1 MHRRIIIITLL
12 VLTLAAGREE
22 VFSAGSAP
30 AWSRPRPRPRP
41 APRPGQP
48 QAEDGAELP
57 PALLAQAA
65 ADGRGA
71 ASLSAANGTGQEGGH
86 IQR

>member
-1 MHRRIIIITLL
+1 MHRRIIIIMLQ

-41 APRPGQP
+41 ARYNCWIT
-48 QAEDGAELP
+48 GAGYF
-57 PALLAQAA
+57 
-65 ADGRGA
+65 DK
-71 ASLSAANGTGQEGGH
+71 SLEFFFSFIVEN
-86 IQR
+86 IY

>member
-1 MHRRIIIITLL
+1 MLQ

-41 APRPGQP
+41 VSRPRPRP
-48 QAEDGAELP
+48 RPARYNCWITGAGYF
-57 PALLAQAA
+57 
-65 ADGRGA
+65 DK
-71 ASLSAANGTGQEGGH
+71 SLEFFFSFIVEN
-86 IQR
+86 IY

>member
-30 AWSRPRPRPRP
+30 ALSRPRPRPRP
-41 APRPGQP
+41 ARYNCWITGGYF
-48 QAEDGAELP
+48 DK
-57 PALLAQAA
+57 
-65 ADGRGA
+65 
-71 ASLSAANGTGQEGGH
+71 SLEFFFSFIVEN
-86 IQR
+86 IY